1 MASTHRFLSKQA
13 SLQSLLSCVSQ
24 TLASWR
30 RRPLRRLGRAS
41 PSSSAPA
48 QGPAAQRRRTT
59 TSRRRAARA
68 WEARATA
75 IFLLERPLR
84 PAARPAKCLL
94 MDPLGRCGA
103 ANARDRWE
111 GGGAFPPRLAKNW
124 LVQKVDAALSGN
136 DCFPCS
142 GEKKRKKDCSC
153 YGRRWFFGGRAKA
166 GGSAKPAQECGA
178 PPYGAGHPGCGYS
191 VTNQLRIPTGP
202 NAQLKAWHG
211 I

>member
-142 GEKKRKKDCSC
+142 VEKKRKKDHGDGFSA
-153 YGRRWFFGGRAKA
+153 GARKRAGARSQRRNA
-166 GGSAKPAQECGA
+166 GLPRTAPAIPA
-178 PPYGAGHPGCGYS
+178 A
-191 VTNQLRIPTGP
+191 VIQLQINYEFPQVQTR
-202 NAQLKAWHG
+202 N
-211 I
+211 